1 MKAIYLGDSGSQL
14 QKMKHS
20 LHKFFTRVY
29 TCINLKNIGR
39 YSTCNLSNESFL

>member
-20 LHKFFTRVY
+20 LHKFLPEFIHVFKKY
-29 TCINLKNIGR
+29 WKVHVI
-39 YSTCNLSNESFL
+39 